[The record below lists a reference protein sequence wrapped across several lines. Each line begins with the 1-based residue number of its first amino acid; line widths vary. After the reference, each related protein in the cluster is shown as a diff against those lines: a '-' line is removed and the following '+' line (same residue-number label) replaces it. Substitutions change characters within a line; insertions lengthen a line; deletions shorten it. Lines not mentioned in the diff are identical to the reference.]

1 MVIIATF
8 KLGKKYVKKTVVPLT
23 QPTVLVSVQSGKIV
37 AFCCYT
43 LVPYIFLQL
52 QCLVQIDCTV
62 AKAAK
67 GMGAGIVCHAV
78 SQGTIKCSKDTIK
91 NNIVLLLHCQQPCD
105 GQRRSGVGNQPKLQQ
120 QQALLHLIQKS
131 FYVAAVSKTSNLTVE
146 YLCLFTILVCL
157 GQAAE
162 TELCSFGKGQ
172 DGSKTCKGIC
182 SVSASV
188 SSTAK
193 ALIFPEG
200 RYYSNTLLTQL
211 DEFCKLIP

>member
-23 QPTVLVSVQSGKIV
+23 QPTVLVSVQSGKIM

-105 GQRRSGVGNQPKLQQ
+105 GQRRSGVGNQP
-120 QQALLHLIQKS
+120 
-131 FYVAAVSKTSNLTVE
+131 
-146 YLCLFTILVCL
+146 
-157 GQAAE
+157 
-162 TELCSFGKGQ
+162 
-172 DGSKTCKGIC
+172 
-182 SVSASV
+182 
-188 SSTAK
+188 
-193 ALIFPEG
+193 
-200 RYYSNTLLTQL
+200 
-211 DEFCKLIP
+211 